1 MDRTESKSAPLHSR
15 SSRQIAT
22 RSLSGKPPSTTV
34 YGPRAPSGGSWGT
47 PVNSSR
53 TGTTTATDRM
63 TRATTAALRTESQD
77 EIVTKLVDFAEELA
91 IKTWNLMMLGDLG
104 EGRAL
109 LASIEEPEVPDFVKI
124 ERLAKKSRQKTQPT
138 DADAPSPSRPGSH
151 STHSHPSADTKR
163 TPNISLIAAAQETL
177 DPHSTKY
184 PESVSRR
191 GSKWNVTFSRKESV
205 AADSREKQQSVSGGA
220 PSVPKTP
227 SDLKDYMRS
236 ASMARLSQTKL
247 QLRNT
252 SKAESTGTART
263 RSVGSAKAVSFSP
276 NGRSRSS
283 ATAKMRAKK
292 LKNEIMM
299 QISMHERME
308 RDKHLESVYEL
319 LEQKR
324 KEYHDA
330 VALEVME
337 RAAKSKMRRA
347 VAEEQHDINLK
358 RELKKKEQARLV
370 SILHLSLNASFIF
383 KLPTVLVNKDVI
395 NKRHSLM
402 APFKAKPS
410 RKLQTEKESNFT
422 KSQANVPV
430 TPNPAL
436 EGNGGLMPGGGDI
449 TNGRRKSALYVDPML
464 MMVRQGSTVGLNVS
478 EIPLSRTRT
487 ASSFN
492 IPSVASEAKLELSIP
507 VPNAAVVSQP
517 SSLEVYVPAKTGEI
531 GLVPISATRTRNP
544 GSMERKSKQRT
555 AQKWPMKRRSRVKE
569 ALEPVSNIEDNRLKL
584 PALTSL
590 DREIVTL
597 DKSSVFWD
605 ASVAPSANVKWEKHH
620 EKYSVM
626 ADAAARNKQ
635 LTVKLLRAVEH
646 GHKRQQSIFN
656 YSDGMTSRTARGSFT
671 DSQPNANQDV
681 LPAPTG
687 TSTPTVAPKI
697 TVNANPST
705 LAPLD
710 ETAQQPPT
718 DTVELVKLR
727 HTILSASRK
736 SSVLIAGATASAST
750 RAPTRTPM
758 KSALKKP
765 EVAITDVAPKQDAIP
780 IIGHEHNEAAAPV
793 ASIVQ
798 PTTVVED
805 AKAVVVEVLPEFVLP
820 PEPAQQEAH
829 ETELDHPLLENET
842 HVLEAETVTKQQLS
856 EPILTPE
863 TTAPCDISTAPHP
876 EPSNTVETTSEIALA
891 DKKVP
896 VIPIFWEPGTGTV
909 SSRAISCI
917 GGAAAAEEEQPRV
930 VSKKLPIV
938 PLKMDDLF
946 SSEESQ
952 VLRVAE
958 GQLHRQMK
966 WINTICK

>member
-1 MDRTESKSAPLHSR
+1 MDRAESKSAPLPSR
-15 SSRQIAT
+15 SSRQTAT
-22 RSLSGKPPSTTV
+22 RSLSGKAPSTTE

-63 TRATTAALRTESQD
+63 TRATTAAFRTESQD

-138 DADAPSPSRPGSH
+138 DAEAAIPSRPGTH

-163 TPNISLIAAAQETL
+163 TPNISLIAPYESH
-177 DPHSTKY
+177 DPPSAKY
-184 PESVSRR
+184 PESGSRR

-205 AADSREKQQSVSGGA
+205 AADGEKQQSVSGA
-220 PSVPKTP
+220 ASVAKIQT
-227 SDLKDYMRS
+227 DLKDYTRS
-236 ASMARLSQTKL
+236 ASVARLSQIKL
-247 QLRNT
+247 QQRNT
-252 SKAESTGTART
+252 SKTESSGTRT
-263 RSVGSAKAVSFSP
+263 HSVTPGSAKAVSFSP

-283 ATAKMRAKK
+283 AIAKMRAKK

-347 VAEEQHDINLK
+347 FAEELHNINLQREMK
-358 RELKKKEQARLV
+358 RKEQARLD
-370 SILHLSLNASFIF
+370 A
-383 KLPTVLVNKDVI
+383 I
-395 NKRHSLM
+395 NKRHLLM
-402 APFKAKPS
+402 APFKGKPS
-410 RKLQTEKESNFT
+410 RKLQIEKESNFT
-422 KSQANVPV
+422 KSQANLPASW
-430 TPNPAL
+430 TGSLIGPAL
-436 EGNGGLMPGGGDI
+436 THIPAPEGNGGLMPGGGDI
-449 TNGRRKSALYVDPML
+449 TNARRKSALYIDPVL
-464 MMVRQGSTVGLNVS
+464 MMVRQGSTATLNVS

-492 IPSVASEAKLELSIP
+492 IPSVSSEAKLELSLT
-507 VPNAAVVSQP
+507 VPNATGVSQN
-517 SSLEVYVPAKTGEI
+517 SSVEVFAADTPGEI
-531 GLVPISATRTRNP
+531 GSVSLSAARERDA
-544 GSMERKSKQRT
+544 GSSERKSKQRT
-555 AQKWPMKRRSRVKE
+555 PQRWPMERRSRVKE
-569 ALEPVSNIEDNRLKL
+569 VLEPVPSIEDIRLKL
-584 PALTSL
+584 PALASL

-626 ADAAARNKQ
+626 ADAAVRNKQ

-646 GHKRQQSIFN
+646 GHKRQPSIFN
-656 YSDGMTSRTARGSFT
+656 SSDGMTSRTARGSFADT
-671 DSQPNANQDV
+671 RPNQTHDV
-681 LPAPTG
+681 LLPVPTTI
-687 TSTPTVAPKI
+687 TSTAPSLAVAPKI
-697 TVNANPST
+697 TVNANLAS
-705 LAPLD
+705 LAPFD
-710 ETAQQPPT
+710 DTIQPPP
-718 DTVELVKLR
+718 DTAELVKLR

-736 SSVLIAGATASAST
+736 SSVLSAGIKGATASAST
-750 RAPTRTPM
+750 RAPATRTPM

-765 EVAITDVAPKQDAIP
+765 EVTVTDVNAKHDVIPVINQESNETAPPPA
-780 IIGHEHNEAAAPV
+780 
-793 ASIVQ
+793 ASIAQ
-798 PTTVVED
+798 PTIDVVE
-805 AKAVVVEVLPEFVLP
+805 APLVVLEVLEESVQP
-820 PEPAQQEAH
+820 PEPVQQEAH
-829 ETELDHPLLENET
+829 ETGVDPSQLENEP
-842 HVLEAETVTKQQLS
+842 HALEVEIATTQQHTES
-856 EPILTPE
+856 VPTPE
-863 TTAPCDISTAPHP
+863 NTSPHEISALPYP
-876 EPSNTVETTSEIALA
+876 EPSSQIETTSEITSS

-896 VIPIFWEPGTGTV
+896 LIPIFWEPGTGTV

-917 GGAAAAEEEQPRV
+917 GGAIAAEEEPPRV
-930 VSKKLPIV
+930 ASKKLPVV

-946 SSEESQ
+946 SSKESQ

>member
-1 MDRTESKSAPLHSR
+1 MDRAESKSAPLLSR

-22 RSLSGKPPSTTV
+22 RSLSGKAPSTTE

-63 TRATTAALRTESQD
+63 TRATTAAFRTESQD

-138 DADAPSPSRPGSH
+138 DAEAASPSRPGTH

-163 TPNISLIAAAQETL
+163 TPNISLIAPHESL
-177 DPHSTKY
+177 DPPSAKY
-184 PESVSRR
+184 PESASRR

-205 AADSREKQQSVSGGA
+205 AADGEKLSGA
-220 PSVPKTP
+220 ASVPKIQT
-227 SDLKDYMRS
+227 DLKDYTRS
-236 ASMARLSQTKL
+236 ASVARLSQIKL
-247 QLRNT
+247 QQRNT
-252 SKAESTGTART
+252 SKTESSGTRT
-263 RSVGSAKAVSFSP
+263 HSVTPGSAKAVSFSP

-283 ATAKMRAKK
+283 AIAKMRAKK

-347 VAEEQHDINLK
+347 FAEEQHNINLK
-358 RELKKKEQARLV
+358 RELKRKEQARLDAV
-370 SILHLSLNASFIF
+370 
-383 KLPTVLVNKDVI
+383 
-395 NKRHSLM
+395 NKRHLLM
-402 APFKAKPS
+402 APFKGKPS
-410 RKLQTEKESNFT
+410 RKLQIEKEKNFT
-422 KSQANVPV
+422 KSQTNLPASWAGSLIGPALAH
-430 TPNPAL
+430 NPAL

-449 TNGRRKSALYVDPML
+449 TNARRKSALYTDPML
-464 MMVRQGSTVGLNVS
+464 MMVRQGSTATLNVS

-492 IPSVASEAKLELSIP
+492 IPSVSSEAKLELSLT
-507 VPNAAVVSQP
+507 VPNATVVSQN
-517 SSLEVYVPAKTGEI
+517 SSLEVFAAVKPGETGSVS
-531 GLVPISATRTRNP
+531 LSATRERDA
-544 GSMERKSKQRT
+544 GSTEKKSKQRT
-555 AQKWPMKRRSRVKE
+555 PQRWPIERRSRVKE
-569 ALEPVSNIEDNRLKL
+569 VLEPVSNIEDNRLKL
-584 PALTSL
+584 PALASL
-590 DREIVTL
+590 DREIITL

-626 ADAAARNKQ
+626 ADAAVRNKQ

-646 GHKRQQSIFN
+646 GHKRQPSMFN
-656 YSDGMTSRTARGSFT
+656 SSDGMTSRTARGSFADT
-671 DSQPNANQDV
+671 RPNPTHAV
-681 LPAPTG
+681 LPAPAIT
-687 TSTPTVAPKI
+687 TASTLTVAPKI
-697 TVNANPST
+697 TANANQAI
-705 LAPLD
+705 LAPFD
-710 ETAQQPPT
+710 EAVQPPP
-718 DTVELVKLR
+718 DSAELVKLR

-736 SSVLIAGATASAST
+736 SSVFSAGIKGATASASP
-750 RAPTRTPM
+750 APTTRTPM

-765 EVAITDVAPKQDAIP
+765 EVTVTEVTPKQHIIP
-780 IIGHEHNEAAAPV
+780 IINQGSNETTVLAASIALPIIDVVEAPV
-793 ASIVQ
+793 
-798 PTTVVED
+798 
-805 AKAVVVEVLPEFVLP
+805 VVVEVLPESVQP
-820 PEPAQQEAH
+820 PESVQQEAH
-829 ETELDHPLLENET
+829 ETTVDPSLHHENET
-842 HVLEAETVTKQQLS
+842 HALEVEIATTQQHTES
-856 EPILTPE
+856 VPTPE
-863 TTAPCDISTAPHP
+863 TTAPHDISALPHP
-876 EPSNTVETTSEIALA
+876 EQSSQAETTSEVSSS

-896 VIPIFWEPGTGTV
+896 LIPIFWEPGTGTV

-917 GGAAAAEEEQPRV
+917 GGAIAAEEEPPRV
-930 VSKKLPIV
+930 VPKKLATV

-946 SSEESQ
+946 SSNESQ